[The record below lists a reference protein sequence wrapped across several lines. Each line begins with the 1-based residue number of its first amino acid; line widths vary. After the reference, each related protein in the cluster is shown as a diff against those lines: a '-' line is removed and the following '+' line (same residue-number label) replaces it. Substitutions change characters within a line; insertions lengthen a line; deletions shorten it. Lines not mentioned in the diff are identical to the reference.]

1 MRKFVSLLV
10 LFLIATP
17 VFAGPGNFNSVP
29 EPEVLAL
36 LGIGALAFFASRRIK
51 K

>member
-10 LFLIATP
+10 LSLAAAP
-17 VFAGPGNFNSVP
+17 VFAAPSLTAIP
-29 EPEVLAL
+29 EPEVLSL

>member
-10 LFLIATP
+10 LFLVTAP
-17 VFAGPGNFNSVP
+17 VFAAPRLNVP
-29 EPEVLAL
+29 EPEVLSL
-36 LGIGALAFFASRRIK
+36 LGIGALAFFISRRNK

>member
-10 LFLIATP
+10 LASAAAP
-17 VFAGPGNFNSVP
+17 VFANPTFNVP
-29 EPEVLAL
+29 EPEVLSL
-36 LGIGALAFFASRRIK
+36 LGIGMLAVMVSRKFK